1 MKTINLTDDQFNT
14 LFEFVNQKVE
24 SIVDASVDYQ
34 DSEILEDWE
43 DLFDVHTVLETVDN
57 WSQQPLKCNPIEYS
71 IIIIIMSDPFA
82 PVKINTKKYS
92 RETRIDVDLM
102 EDLAELGWD
111 YSCGRMSRSGMFLYD
126 QIMTRLGILKNGEH
140 WNEDCYED
148 ANGDWQL

>member
-71 IIIIIMSDPFA
+71 IIIMSDPFA

>member
-1 MKTINLTDDQFNT
+1 MNT
-14 LFEFVNQKVE
+14 
-24 SIVDASVDYQ
+24 
-34 DSEILEDWE
+34 
-43 DLFDVHTVLETVDN
+43 T
-57 WSQQPLKCNPIEYS
+57 
-71 IIIIIMSDPFA
+71 IIMSDPFA

-148 ANGDWQL
+148 ANGDW

>member
-57 WSQQPLKCNPIEYS
+57 WSQQLLKCNPIEYS

-82 PVKINTKKYS
+82 PVKINTTKYVGVHYL
-92 RETRIDVDLM
+92 DGDLYR
-102 EDLAELGWD
+102 DLADLGWE
-111 YSCGRMSRSGMFLYD
+111 YSSGRMSRSGMFYYD
-126 QIMTRLGILKNGEH
+126 QIMTRLGMLKDGEH
-140 WNEDCYED
+140 WNEDVYED
-148 ANGDWQL
+148 HNCDH